1 MLLLWPKKYL
11 NKLDRMPTMYS
22 HPLML
27 LLRVQ
32 SDSISGL
39 REKTP
44 SSYFSSKGEV
54 SWLRKA
60 WLRSSRTK
68 TKYNWKWYLK
78 RSWNRIWSKW
88 RRPWMSEALG
98 LIVHSPDRGTR
109 SFTLRTCVSVLME
122 IPGTY
127 TLSQQ
132 TGPHQPN
139 KGWLHMDVR

>member
-44 SSYFSSKGEV
+44 PSYFSSKGEV

-60 WLRSSRTK
+60 
-68 TKYNWKWYLK
+68 
-78 RSWNRIWSKW
+78 
-88 RRPWMSEALG
+88 
-98 LIVHSPDRGTR
+98 
-109 SFTLRTCVSVLME
+109 
-122 IPGTY
+122 
-127 TLSQQ
+127 
-132 TGPHQPN
+132 
-139 KGWLHMDVR
+139 